1 MYGFESSAESIILGA
16 AFEAGQMR
24 LGRREI
30 FFTDLAIQRHEVGR
44 VAMFVVFTAQALFE
58 LFCL

>member
-30 FFTDLAIQRHEVGR
+30 FFTDLAIQRHEVAASCDVRCVYG
-44 VAMFVVFTAQALFE
+44 AGTF
-58 LFCL
+58 